1 MDMLYRTSREG
12 MSAPRFTLNLL
23 TLGLLLANTVHTA
36 QAVDTELPA
45 VTVTGEDT
53 SGYQARSA
61 SVGGFEAAPLLDT
74 PASISVINEALI
86 KDQQARL
93 LSEVLKNDASVG
105 ESYAPVGYYENFVVR
120 GFSLN
125 SASSYKINGRTITG
139 EQNVG
144 LENKQQVELLKGLSG
159 LQSGVTEPGGLVN
172 YVTKRPTDVRSVTV
186 STDDR
191 GSGYLATDV
200 GGFFGS
206 EQQFGLRANVA
217 HEDLHSYVEH
227 TNGQRDFASLAFDW
241 NISPD
246 ALLQLDVEYQTK
258 EQRSAPGYQLL
269 GGTRLPHHASPKKL
283 LAHQSGSKP
292 VTTDALNLNGNFEY
306 RFSDAWKGNI
316 SASRS
321 RVVIDD
327 YSSFAWGCYGSAS
340 CASAAVPN
348 YFSPE
353 GDYDI
358 YDFRSPDDTRRNDE
372 LQAAFT
378 GAFDTGG
385 LGHELSVG
393 TSAFRRVV
401 DKRDAINVMIGSA
414 NIDSEPAD
422 FARYDGPL
430 NDSYRRLDSR
440 QYGLFFNDRIS
451 FNEQWQT
458 VLGGREVRLDE
469 ETFDSQGDTTR
480 HTQRYV
486 FLPQAALIYKPVEN
500 LSLYTRYSKGLS
512 LGGEAAW
519 FTTNAYEILAP
530 TVSRQIEAGI
540 KYDLQRISLAAA
552 LFQIRQAYQYSRPN
566 DDGTF
571 TFTQQGE
578 QKNTGLEL
586 SANGWASQRL
596 QISASVAAIRARV
609 SDSGTPAY
617 EGHQAI
623 NVPTLRASLY
633 GDYALPWIDGLALLG
648 GVQYSGSKYANRQG
662 EVQTGA
668 YAIFNVGSRYSTRI
682 DSYDTVFRLTVDN
695 VFDKRYWR
703 DAGEYMGDG
712 YLFQGAPLTARL
724 SASINF

>member
-36 QAVDTELPA
+36 QAVDTELPE

-458 VLGGREVRLDE
+458 VLGGSEVRLDE

>member
-451 FNEQWQT
+451 FNEQWQI